1 MPLRHWGQSGAI
13 PLPANLGGHPDRP
26 SVASTTPVRG
36 APGHGAR
43 GWPSIRG
50 RSTVPEGPSSPRIR
64 DRAGPARGAMNGV
77 EEVAAGIACGVFAAS
92 AVCDLRSR
100 RVPNAVHV
108 ALITLFAV
116 FFLAGGAGPLSRL
129 WVNLAIGAALLAAG
143 FALYLTGGFGAGDGK
158 LIAVAGVWAGPADI
172 GVFLLG
178 VAACAFTLCAIAML
192 PLDAARR
199 LRRELPFALAIA
211 PPAVVV
217 LIPRALAN
225 GT

>member
-1 MPLRHWGQSGAI
+1 MRYCSPGIPEAI
-13 PLPANLGGHPDRP
+13 RIDRP
-26 SVASTTPVRG
+26 ARPWRPVAKRPDT
-36 APGHGAR
+36 AR
-43 GWPSIRG
+43 R
-50 RSTVPEGPSSPRIR
+50 VAV
-64 DRAGPARGAMNGV
+64 DAGPVDSAGRPVDPEDPEAAREAMDDF
-77 EEVAAGIACGVFAAS
+77 EEVTAGIACGVFAAS

-100 RVPNAVHV
+100 RIPNAIHV
-108 ALITLFAV
+108 ALIALFAV
-116 FFLAGGAGPLSRL
+116 FSLAGGAGPLSRL

-143 FALYLTGGFGAGDGK
+143 FALYLTGSFGAGDGK
-158 LIAVAGVWAGPADI
+158 LIAVAGVWAGPADL

-211 PPAVVV
+211 PPAVVI
-217 LIPRALAN
+217 LIPRALAD

>member
-1 MPLRHWGQSGAI
+1 MPLRDRGQTGAMV
-13 PLPANLGGHPDRP
+13 LPEDPGGHPDRR
-26 SVASTTPVRG
+26 SGACT
-36 APGHGAR
+36 APGREAPGYGAA
-43 GWPSIRG
+43 GG
-50 RSTVPEGPSSPRIR
+50 RAARPVDPERLE
-64 DRAGPARGAMNGV
+64 AAREAMDDFEQV
-77 EEVAAGIACGVFAAS
+77 TAGIACGVFAAS

-100 RVPNAVHV
+100 RIPNALHV
-108 ALITLFAV
+108 ALLALFAV

-129 WVNLAIGAALLAAG
+129 WISLAIGAGLLAAG
-143 FALYLTGGFGAGDGK
+143 FALYLTASFGAGDAK
-158 LIAVAGVWAGPADI
+158 LIAVAGIWAGPADL

-211 PPAVVV
+211 PPAVVI
-217 LIPRALAN
+217 LIPRALAD